1 MPLPIQK
8 VKDINMESW
17 SVNPGNMNSII
28 PLLQTQ
34 PLFVLFEPNSNKK
47 EKEAMKKI
55 WLNSKDAGE
64 NKVEI
69 SSEMPTNDLNL
80 LEGRGYIIKGS
91 GNLFEIT
98 QSGKKVLKESILDEE
113 ESAFCKRASKELVSK
128 NSFDFGD
135 KVLVR
140 VSHPEKFGA
149 KYITISKKSL
159 SKKKIKPITF
169 ESYSIKTK
177 KANGVMKSLSDYSE
191 EELVQV
197 LHLAKRV
204 IDNASK
210 ISLAAKASIPV
221 NRIRAFTDMIMTEIN
236 TRL

>member
-8 VKDINMESW
+8 VKDINMESY
-17 SVNPGNMNSII
+17 SIDPANLNSII

-34 PLFVLFEPNSNKK
+34 PIFVLFESNSNKK

-55 WLNSKDAGE
+55 WLNSKDVGG

-69 SSEMPTNDLNL
+69 SSEIPIQDLAL
-80 LEGRGYIIKGS
+80 LEGRGYIKGA

-98 QSGKKVLKESILDEE
+98 QSGKKVLKESILEEE
-113 ESAFCKRASKELVSK
+113 ESSFCKKASKDLVSK

-135 KVLVR
+135 EVLVR

-149 KYITISKKSL
+149 KYITISKRAF

-169 ESYSIKTK
+169 NSYSIKTK
-177 KANGVMKSLSDYSE
+177 KADLTPKCIADYSE

-197 LHLAKRV
+197 LHLSKKI
-204 IDNASK
+204 IDNAS
-210 ISLAAKASIPV
+210 IIALAAKSAIPV
-221 NRIRAFTDMIMTEIN
+221 NRIKAFADMVMEEIN
-236 TRL
+236 SR